1 MKYYDSINNFFIADS
16 EFDPL
21 KNVNTTT
28 EKIKET
34 LTRYIIS
41 ASGWRS
47 VFALSGDEED
57 PTPEITDENKVL
69 VTMIAKA
76 FFEDLELAHPH
87 ILLGLDARP
96 TGTLLGSIFLQTLVS
111 LGAKVDYLFISAAPE
126 TMAYSNAGFDAFA
139 YISASHNPVG
149 HNGFKFGKNGGVYA
163 RERADVL
170 ASKFRTLLD
179 QDPISQAKAIFAKDV
194 KRELEETLS
203 LVDENKQKAL
213 AYYKEFVLKTAGVDN
228 SFNAPLGIVAE
239 LNGSARGASIDKS
252 FLTSIHAKVYA
263 LNDTPRQIVH
273 AIVPEA
279 ENLELC
285 RTELEKK
292 NKEDKDFILGYC
304 PDNDGDRGNFVYIT
318 DEGKAEILQAQEV
331 FALVVAIEL
340 ADNAKKGITNQAV
353 AVNGPTSMRI
363 DQIASCFGAKVFRA
377 EVGEANVVNLAQS
390 LRDKGYFVHVL
401 GEGSNGGNITD
412 PAKVRDPLN
421 SVMTFLKFLANK
433 ELFAYM
439 MEKLGSDNTTL
450 SISSLLKAL
459 PAYTTTGAFS
469 TVAKMHVKHTDY
481 VTLKTKYEEALKAS
495 FPPACLK
502 DTDIVS
508 YEVRQTEGIVE
519 RIGMGPEFRTGL
531 CKGGL
536 KVLFKDK
543 ADEAVGYMWFRPSGT
558 EPVLRVLV
566 DLKGDRIDL
575 HDSLIDYQ
583 RELVAEADR

>member
-1 MKYYDSINNFFIADS
+1 MKYYDSLNNFFIADS

-21 KNVNTTT
+21 SNLDTNE
-28 EKIKET
+28 EKIKDT

-47 VFALSGDEED
+47 VFAQSGDEED
-57 PTPEITDENKVL
+57 PTDKITDENKVL
-69 VTMIAKA
+69 ITMIAKA
-76 FFEDLELAHPH
+76 FFEDLNLAHPH

-96 TGTLLGSIFLQTLVS
+96 TGTILGAIFLQTLVS

-149 HNGFKFGKNGGVYA
+149 HNGFKFGINGGVYA
-163 RERADVL
+163 KERADVL
-170 ASKFRTLLD
+170 AAKFRASLEN
-179 QDPISQAKAIFAKDV
+179 DPISQAKEIFKKDV
-194 KRELEETLS
+194 KKEMDEVLS
-203 LVDENKQKAL
+203 KVDANKQKAL
-213 AYYKEFVLKTAGVDN
+213 AYYKDFILRTAGVDET
-228 SFNAPLGIVAE
+228 FKAPLGIVAE
-239 LNGSARGASIDKS
+239 LNGSARGSSIDKS
-252 FLTSIHAKVYA
+252 FLTSIGAKVYA
-263 LNDTPRQIVH
+263 LNDKPRQIVH

-292 NKEDKDFILGYC
+292 HKEDKDFILGYC

-340 ADNAKKGITNQAV
+340 ADNAKKGIQGQAV

-363 DQIASCFGAKVFRA
+363 DEIATRFGAKVFRA

-390 LRDKGYFVHVL
+390 LRDKGYFVHIL

-433 ELFAYM
+433 DLFAYM
-439 MEKLGSDNTTL
+439 MEKLGSSNTNL
-450 SISSLLKAL
+450 SLGSLLKAL
-459 PAYTTTGAFS
+459 PTFTTTGAFS

-481 VTLKTKYEEALKAS
+481 ANLKTKYEEALKAS
-495 FPPACLK
+495 FPPTCLK
-502 DTDIVS
+502 GTDIVS
-508 YEVRQTEGIVE
+508 FEVRQTEGIVE

-543 ADEAVGYMWFRPSGT
+543 DDKAAGFMWFRPSGT

-566 DLKGDRIDL
+566 DLKGDRQAL
-575 HDSLIDYQ
+575 HDALIDYQ
-583 RELVAEADR
+583 RELVTEADR